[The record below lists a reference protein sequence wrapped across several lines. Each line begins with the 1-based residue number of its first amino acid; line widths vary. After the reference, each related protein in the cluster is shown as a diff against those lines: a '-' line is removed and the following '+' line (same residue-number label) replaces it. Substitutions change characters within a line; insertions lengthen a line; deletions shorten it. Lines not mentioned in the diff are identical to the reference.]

1 MIENVLLY
9 RSSYSHVSSD
19 IWIYIILAVGVIAV
33 CGWYFS
39 KSNRLK
45 RQLRS
50 MKSWP
55 LAELPEDTQG
65 RVVGHA
71 QALQHV
77 LTSPLTGRPCVYYI
91 AKVEEHRSSGR
102 SSYWKTIISESN
114 FVPFQLIDQTG
125 RAIVDPAGAEVVLDF
140 DGSSSSGTFNEAN
153 PTQEAFLQRHGH
165 KSKGW
170 IFNKGLRYR
179 EAVIHIGETVAVMGA
194 GVREPDPDA
203 SPTAEYR
210 GAPATRL
217 RLMHSA
223 KCPLV
228 ISDDPSTTV
237 TT

>member
-1 MIENVLLY
+1 MVEDVLLY
-9 RSSYSHVSSD
+9 RSHSQMSAN
-19 IWIYIILAVGVIAV
+19 IWIVILVVIGLIAV
-33 CGWYFS
+33 FGWYFS
-39 KSNRLK
+39 KANRLK
-45 RQLRS
+45 RLLRS

-65 RVVGHA
+65 RVVG
-71 QALQHV
+71 QAHPLGHV
-77 LTSPLTGRPCVYYI
+77 LTAPLTGRQCVYYI

-102 SSYWKTIISESN
+102 SSYWKTIIQESN

-140 DGSSSSGTFNEAN
+140 DGSSSSGTFHDAN

-165 KSKGW
+165 KSAGW

-179 EAVIHIGETVAVMGA
+179 EAVIHVGETVAVLGA
-194 GVREPDPDA
+194 GVREPDPEA

-223 KCPLV
+223 RCPLV
-228 ISDDPSTTV
+228 ISDDPSTTAPS
-237 TT
+237 